1 MSLSILE
8 VKVCIKM
15 EFSNIYGSHFVF
27 WLLKKFL
34 KRAKLLGQL
43 RDVKSTKNF
52 IIAVQ
57 ERFITRGFVILILV
71 KLNDIII

>member
-1 MSLSILE
+1 MYQNGIFQYLWKPFCFLA
-8 VKVCIKM
+8 
-15 EFSNIYGSHFVF
+15 F
-27 WLLKKFL
+27 KKFL